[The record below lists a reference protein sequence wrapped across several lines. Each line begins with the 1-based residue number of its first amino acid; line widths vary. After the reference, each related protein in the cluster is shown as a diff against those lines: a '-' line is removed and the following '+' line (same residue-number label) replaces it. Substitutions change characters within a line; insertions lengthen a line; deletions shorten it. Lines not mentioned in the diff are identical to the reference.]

1 MLTTRKIITYTG
13 ESKIDGVTAENYQA
27 NIDSNN
33 PEDMTISSW
42 QSNKSLYKANRT
54 TCRKDSAE
62 FEDMVYAVQD
72 EMIAV
77 LETEAETETET
88 NDRTN

>member
-27 NIDSNN
+27 SINSDN

-54 TCRKDSAE
+54 TCRKDSAD
-62 FEDMVYAVQD
+62 FEDMVYAIQD
-72 EMIAV
+72 EMIAA
-77 LETEAETETET
+77 LETET
-88 NDRTN
+88 NDGTN

>member
-1 MLTTRKIITYTG
+1 MLTTRKTITYTG

-27 NIDSNN
+27 SINSDN

-54 TCRKDSAE
+54 TCRKDSAD

-72 EMIAV
+72 EMIAAM
-77 LETEAETETET
+77 EADTEADTETDNET
-88 NDRTN
+88 N